1 MSSSLGY
8 NPAHNRTTP
17 RSAIMSNSLLGSVS
31 AASAIPAAP
40 SRPVI
45 RNNTVQ
51 RQPQPSE
58 PVSGVKTDAITQRRI
73 EYLETQLKRLNTQL
87 SELVSEKS
95 HPTPVPTN
103 SYTVYG
109 TVAHDL
115 KGTNGTVHA
124 KKGEYVKLL
133 YPMKKE
139 GTKTLMKLELVDKVT
154 AQIKHLW
161 VVVFDVIDDVPKRVV
176 TNFSASSPCGSGAQ
190 F

>member
-1 MSSSLGY
+1 
-8 NPAHNRTTP
+8 
-17 RSAIMSNSLLGSVS
+17 MSNSLLGSVS
-31 AASAIPAAP
+31 AASAIPAP

-45 RNNTVQ
+45 RNNMVQ

-95 HPTPVPTN
+95 HSTQVPTHL
-103 SYTVYG
+103 YIVYG
-109 TVAHDL
+109 TVAYDL
-115 KGTNGTVHA
+115 KGTNGTSYA

-161 VVVFDVIDDVPKRVV
+161 VVVFDVVDDVPKRFV
-176 TNFSASSPCGSGAQ
+176 TNFSASPPCYSEAQ
-190 F
+190 L